1 MTMLTMGILIFAL
14 VHFIPSMAPTIKAN
28 TINRIGEGGY
38 KGSFSLLLLAS
49 FALMIFGWRSAMPE
63 IVYMPPPALHTFAL
77 GLMLFA
83 FLLLVISSRKS
94 RLRLFIRHPQLSG
107 VTLWGVSHLLLNGDS
122 RSVML
127 FAGMTL
133 WALFEIVAINKR
145 DGAWIKEEVPSW
157 GSELVNVVI
166 AAITVAVVV
175 YLHPWLSGLPVRWS

>member
-1 MTMLTMGILIFAL
+1 MALLALGILIFAL
-14 VHFIPSMAPTIKAN
+14 VHFIPSLAPTIKAGA
-28 TINRIGEGGY
+28 IKRMGEGGY

-49 FALMIFGWRSAMPE
+49 FGLIIFGWRSAIPE
-63 IVYMPPPALHTFAL
+63 TVYMPPVAAHHFAL

-83 FLLLVISSRKS
+83 FLLLAISSRKS

-107 VTLWGVSHLLLNGDS
+107 VALWGVSHLLLNGDS
-122 RSVML
+122 RSVVL

-133 WALFEIVAINKR
+133 WALFEIVAINRR
-145 DGAWIKEEVPSW
+145 DGVWIKGEVPSW
-157 GSELVNVVI
+157 GAELVNVII